1 MRDTRT
7 TIEACLLGE
16 DDTLALGRLIGE
28 LGAEGLVLALDGDLG
43 TGKTTLVRGI
53 GEGLGLDGGI
63 SSPTYT
69 LMQSH
74 LGGRLPL
81 AHFDAWMEGREK
93 ALLADG
99 ADEFL
104 QSGGIAVVE
113 WASRVEEW
121 LPGDR
126 VVVQLHHE
134 SMDSRRAVLT
144 FLGNSESLHGGL
156 MEGLREAYPGSA
168 ALGGSPGSPESGPNS
183 TGLE

>member
-1 MRDTRT
+1 MHDTRT
-7 TIEACLLGE
+7 VIKARLLGE
-16 DDTLALGRLIGE
+16 DATLELGRKIGE

-43 TGKTTLVRGI
+43 SGKTTLVRGI
-53 GEGLGLDGGI
+53 GEGLGLAGGI

-104 QSGGIAVVE
+104 QSDGIAVVE
-113 WASRVEEW
+113 WADRVEEW
-121 LPGDR
+121 LPLDR
-126 VVVQLHHE
+126 VVVQLRHE
-134 SMDSRRAVLT
+134 SLDSRRVLVE
-144 FLGNSESLHGGL
+144 FLGNTPGAQQRLI
-156 MEGLREAYPGSA
+156 EGLRAAYAGTPERSGSQ
-168 ALGGSPGSPESGPNS
+168 GPVGNGPNS
-183 TGLE
+183 PGLE